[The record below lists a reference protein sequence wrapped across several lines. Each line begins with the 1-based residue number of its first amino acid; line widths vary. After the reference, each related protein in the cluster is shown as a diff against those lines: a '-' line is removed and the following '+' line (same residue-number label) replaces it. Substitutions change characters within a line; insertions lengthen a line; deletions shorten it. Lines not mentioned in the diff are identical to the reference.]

1 MAAAG
6 ADAVPCGGVAAP
18 LAAAPDGLQ
27 NRAGLANGQAWVVDR
42 YVRPPHLGVGSSV
55 ATADQFVGDIAGGTG
70 TECSRRFVA
79 ELHLSSGLGINQA
92 TVEGAERPAP
102 IGQQI
107 SQERQR
113 RHHCLERGD

>member
-1 MAAAG
+1 MGAVAGAG

-55 ATADQFVGDIAGGTG
+55 ATADSFVGDIAGGTG
-70 TECSRRFVA
+70 TECLFPTFRRGAALKF
-79 ELHLSSGLGINQA
+79 GLGNQA
-92 TVEGAERPAP
+92 
-102 IGQQI
+102 
-107 SQERQR
+107 S
-113 RHHCLERGD
+113 HC